1 MQEWTAFN
9 ESGDLPPGIHKET
22 LAGVIERFGKDTS
35 RRRVMGRRLKRI
47 YTLAVSTGHLARFII
62 FGSFVTVK
70 PEPGDVD
77 IFLLMEDT
85 FDVTQVS
92 GEESIIFSHSVSQNY
107 EGASIFWMRRM
118 AALEGEEAAVSY
130 WQLKRDGTQRGI
142 IEVLGHD

>member
-92 GEESIIFSHSVSQNY
+92 GEESIIFSHSVS
-107 EGASIFWMRRM
+107 S
-118 AALEGEEAAVSY
+118 S
-130 WQLKRDGTQRGI
+130 
-142 IEVLGHD
+142 